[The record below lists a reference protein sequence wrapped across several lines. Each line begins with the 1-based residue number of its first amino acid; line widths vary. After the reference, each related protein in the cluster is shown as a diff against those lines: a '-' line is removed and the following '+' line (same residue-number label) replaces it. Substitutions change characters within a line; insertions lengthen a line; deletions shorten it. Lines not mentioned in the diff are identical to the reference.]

1 MFLIRKDLCYLCC
14 RVVLLQVRCSY
25 HPFLQPMRLCIP
37 AKGLLNA
44 SRSLRWKCLTVDK
57 TWGKCTKK
65 YREKWIEV
73 YLPAGASVYP
83 FLCSSRVHGQLVTV
97 SQPGVCRYGSRTDC
111 CYGWKKNNKGHCEGN
126 ANSLCLFPLHSCVLG
141 ANKRTWCESARSYRR
156 KAREGVKS
164 LITWVGEWKKNMLE
178 RTSPLK
184 SRALGK

>member
-25 HPFLQPMRLCIP
+25 HPFLQPMQLCIP
-37 AKGLLNA
+37 AKGLLSA
-44 SRSLRWKCLTVDK
+44 LRSLRWKCLTVDK

-65 YREKWIEV
+65 HREKWIEV

-126 ANSLCLFPLHSCVLG
+126 ANTLCLFPLHSCVLG
-141 ANKRTWCESARSYRR
+141 ANKGLDVNLPEVTEG
-156 KAREGVKS
+156 KLVREWS
-164 LITWVGEWKKNMLE
+164 LLSLGWENEKKTCWREHL
-178 RTSPLK
+178 L
-184 SRALGK
+184 